1 MKATKKVARRADA
14 QLALSKQT
22 ACSLQLSSRRTN
34 NLFVTSGHLLP
45 TIQRLFVS
53 RAIIGN
59 PVETEADSG
68 VFFCRQ
74 KHAYLS
80 HTWWSH
86 THIHT
91 PVPFSIDA
99 AAV

>member
-1 MKATKKVARRADA
+1 MKATKKVARRADT

-22 ACSLQLSSRRTN
+22 ACSIRLRSRRSN

-53 RAIIGN
+53 RAIMGN

-68 VFFCRQ
+68 VFFCL
-74 KHAYLS
+74 HLT
-80 HTWWSH
+80 HLVEPH
-86 THIHT
+86 THT
-91 PVPFSIDA
+91 CV
-99 AAV
+99 VRYRCCCCLVLLN